1 MVSFTKHKHNLSF
14 KSTNSKYNKIPLLFK
29 SHSKKTALVKKNSS
43 KQHELTVQISNKH
56 IQKRFYSPFFK
67 KFLIQI
73 SFFKLR
79 YVFQISYFIIQSWRL
94 PVTLNFK
101 LANYHFASANKY
113 QKDLFYLAYC
123 LQYCINRKLLLM
135 VQELVLCLNRIIAI
149 GQSQLKFRQF
159 M

>member
-1 MVSFTKHKHNLSF
+1 MVSFTKQKHNLSF
-14 KSTNSKYNKIPLLFK
+14 KSTNSIYNKIPLLFK
-29 SHSKKTALVKKNSS
+29 SHSKKTVLVKKKNSS
-43 KQHELTVQISNKH
+43 KQHEFTEQISNEH
-56 IQKRFYSPFFK
+56 IQKRFNSPFLM

-123 LQYCINRKLLLM
+123 L
-135 VQELVLCLNRIIAI
+135 
-149 GQSQLKFRQF
+149 
-159 M
+159 